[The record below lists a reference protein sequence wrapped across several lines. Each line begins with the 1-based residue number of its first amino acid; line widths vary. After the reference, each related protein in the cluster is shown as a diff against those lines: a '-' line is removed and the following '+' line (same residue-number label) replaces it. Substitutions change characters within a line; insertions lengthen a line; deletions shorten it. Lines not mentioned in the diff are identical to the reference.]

1 MKHPFLERAPRRA
14 VLWAALLAVL
24 VFAVPPVAA
33 QQGPPPVAPPPS
45 GGPGGPVRRPPPPDR
60 RAEPETAPAEAV
72 PAEASPA
79 SNQDQQTVIMD
90 FDGVDIRTF
99 IKFISELTG
108 KNFIVGDE
116 VRGEVT
122 ILSPGSVTVD
132 EAFRVFE
139 SVLEVNGY
147 TIIPSGGLLKIVSAK
162 TGKTMSLETLDPGQG
177 QKPGDRMVT
186 RIIALKNANPT
197 DLRGILG
204 PMVSPDGLI
213 VDYPQSGSLIII
225 DYAPNVARLADIITD
240 MDVRS
245 AQLTVFDLEYANAK
259 SMAERINSLWG
270 SGANQKGNRRTF
282 TVVPDER
289 VNKLVVMATPEELE
303 EIAALISQLDQPTQK
318 SSGNFKVYALE
329 NANAE
334 DLAKVLTELVSVQ
347 KAPATEG
354 APKEFISAGVKIV
367 ADKSTNSVL
376 VTAAPEDFVFF
387 DDLIAKLDVA
397 RKQVFVEALIMEV
410 SADKGISFGV
420 NWSAATN
427 VQGIGEAENG
437 GLAFGS
443 YQPDNAYNPITD
455 GVLTPSTGFSVG
467 MVTFP
472 VKIGDIIYS
481 NLQAMLSASSTTNSF
496 NIIST
501 PQLLT
506 LDNEEATITV
516 AENRPYLTA
525 SDSGQNELDRTYQKF
540 EYKDV
545 GTTLKVTPQINK
557 GDTIRLKV
565 MQEVSRVDKTET
577 LETGALQPTTRKRT
591 TETTVLVRNGQTIV
605 ISGLIGETS
614 RDGLDKV
621 PLLGDIPGLGW
632 LFKQK
637 SREAE
642 KTNLFVFITP
652 KIAENAADADDLF
665 RKKVGTLEKAS
676 QEELEL
682 SFTGP
687 LGESPQEYI
696 VNWSESKIGTPPV
709 EKPMSAFGP
718 MLKE

>member
-1 MKHPFLERAPRRA
+1 MKNALVARAQIVAPLLA
-14 VLWAALLAVL
+14 LCLAAALCAAAA
-24 VFAVPPVAA
+24 FAQDVPRPGRQPA
-33 QQGPPPVAPPPS
+33 QAPQGPVQGNPAPDN
-45 GGPGGPVRRPPPPDR
+45 GEN
-60 RAEPETAPAEAV
+60 AAPAGDA
-72 PAEASPA
+72 ASQSA
-79 SNQDQQTVIMD
+79 QKSVIMD

-122 ILSPGSVTVD
+122 ILSPESVTVD
-132 EAFRVFE
+132 EAFKVFQ
-139 SVLEVNGY
+139 SVLEVNGF
-147 TIIPSGGLLKIVSAK
+147 TIVPQGGMLKIVSAK
-162 TGKTMSLETLDPGQG
+162 TGKTMNLETMGSGLG
-177 QKPGDRMVT
+177 KRPGDRMVT
-186 RIIALKNANPT
+186 KIIALKNANPT

-213 VDYPQSGSLIII
+213 VDYPQSGSLILI
-225 DYAPNVARLADIITD
+225 DYAPNVERLAGIIAD

-245 AQLTVFDLEYANAK
+245 AQMTVFNLEYANAK
-259 SMAERINSLWG
+259 SMSERIQNLWG
-270 SGANQKGNRRTF
+270 AGQAKGGAKKAF
-282 TVVPDER
+282 AVVPDER
-289 VNKLVVMATPEELE
+289 VNKLVVMATPEELS
-303 EIAALISQLDQPTQK
+303 EIAALISELDQPTQK
-318 SSGNFKVYALE
+318 SSGNFKVYALQ

-347 KAPATEG
+347 KTPTAEG
-354 APKEFISAGVKIV
+354 APKEFISSGVKIV
-367 ADKSTNSVL
+367 ADKSTNSLL

-387 DDLIAKLDVA
+387 DDLVTKLDLP
-397 RKQVFVEALIMEV
+397 RKQVYVEALIMEV

-427 VQGIGEAENG
+427 VQGIGDAKDG

-443 YQPDNAYNPITD
+443 YQPTDTYNPISD

-472 VKIGDIIYS
+472 VQIGDIIYS
-481 NLQAMLSASSTTNSF
+481 NLQAMLSASSTTNNF

-501 PQLLT
+501 PQLMT
-506 LDNEEATITV
+506 MDNEEATITV

-557 GDTIRLKV
+557 GDAIRLKV

-577 LETGALQPTTRKRT
+577 LETGALQPTTRKRS
-591 TETTVLVRNGQTIV
+591 TETTVLVHNGQTIV

-652 KIAENAADADDLF
+652 RIAENPADSDDLF
-665 RKKVGTLEKAS
+665 RKKVNALEKAS
-676 QEELEL
+676 NEELEL
-682 SFTGP
+682 SFSGP

-696 VNWSESKIGTPPV
+696 TNWSDSRTGIPPV

-718 MLKE
+718 IIKE